1 MARTLV
7 LISDVHANMEALEAV
22 LKDILARFG
31 EGSEIYCLGD
41 VVGYGP
47 NPAECLRKVIK
58 VAKLCLLGN
67 HDSAALIDP
76 SGFNDHAL
84 KAILWTRD
92 ILERVRDSDDL
103 FGYVGE
109 LSSKRTEGAV
119 MFVHGSPSSPMSEYV
134 FPDDAFESRKME
146 RVFGR
151 FPKIC
156 FAGHTHHPG
165 VFTKLDPPDTLQAYR
180 FIRPVEIDSRFV
192 LPPNQKAFINVGSVG
207 QPRDED
213 RRACY
218 ATAVFKDDGSVEINW
233 IRVEYDF
240 ETTAKKVEAIP
251 ALGEKLATRLRR
263 GT

>member
-1 MARTLV
+1 
-7 LISDVHANMEALEAV
+7 
-22 LKDILARFG
+22 
-31 EGSEIYCLGD
+31 
-41 VVGYGP
+41 
-47 NPAECLRKVIK
+47 
-58 VAKLCLLGN
+58 
-67 HDSAALIDP
+67 
-76 SGFNDHAL
+76 
-84 KAILWTRD
+84 
-92 ILERVRDSDDL
+92 
-103 FGYVGE
+103 
-109 LSSKRTEGAV
+109 